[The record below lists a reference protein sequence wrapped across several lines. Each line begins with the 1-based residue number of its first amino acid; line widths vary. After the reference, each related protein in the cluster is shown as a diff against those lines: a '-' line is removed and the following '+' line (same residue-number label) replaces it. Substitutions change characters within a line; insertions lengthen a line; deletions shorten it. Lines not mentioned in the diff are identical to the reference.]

1 MVSLDNQ
8 YVIATSGEAPG
19 GMEHGPGASPAYLE
33 MT

>member
-1 MVSLDNQ
+1 MDISM
-8 YVIATSGEAPG
+8 VIATSGEAPG